1 MVRPHLEYCVSVWN
15 PYLVKDIKLLEDVQ
29 RRATE
34 LVQGMRNWRYDER

>member
-1 MVRPHLEYCVSVWN
+1 MVTPHLEYRVSVWN
-15 PYLVKDIKLLEDVQ
+15 PYLMKGIKLTEDVQ